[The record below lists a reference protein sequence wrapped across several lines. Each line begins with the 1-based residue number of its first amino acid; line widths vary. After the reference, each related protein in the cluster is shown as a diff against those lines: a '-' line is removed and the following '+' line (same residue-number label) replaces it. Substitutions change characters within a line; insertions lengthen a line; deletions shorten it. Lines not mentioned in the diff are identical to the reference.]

1 MAGQEPAEKKMK
13 LEFEEG
19 NGNGV
24 ASKDAIKSEEVQ
36 NSKDDIEEVE
46 HFKETD
52 VGILAFISD
61 LPGFQ
66 GIIKQRF
73 SDFIVNEVNEKGE
86 VVHLK
91 TLSTKSVPDTETDKS
106 VPDTETANSV
116 QDTETT
122 KNSPPT
128 EIQVETEVKPVEPIK
143 CSQLPD
149 AEVDELNK
157 LILSTDTSL
166 TVNLQAGDDKEKR
179 CGIHR
184 AIRTCF
190 PNLEST
196 TMDVDGQKVIQV
208 KKIPPPKKGKSNPG
222 HRHGKHHRKRRWS
235 GEQGDYCRFTL
246 YKENKDTMDAIFKL
260 AHMLHVN
267 KGIFQYGG
275 TKDRRAKTT
284 QEITAFKLRIEKLEA
299 VSPTLWNM
307 KLGDYR
313 YVDKPLR
320 LGQICG
326 NKFSIV
332 LRNVTEPDDTKI
344 NQSLASLRDYGFINY
359 FGMQRFGTT
368 TIPTYH
374 IGRAVLNS
382 EWEETVNLIMK
393 PRLWEHGD
401 IAECRRLWWEK
412 RDCSAALKSFP
423 KRYGIE
429 RTLLTGLK
437 KNSKNFCGAF
447 GMIPRNTR
455 LMYLHSY
462 QSYIWN
468 CVVSRRI
475 HEFGMRP
482 VKGDLVLPSQS
493 ADMEQSLDGDEDEDE
508 GDGKRFQMQPIVV
521 NESNI
526 KDYTIYDVVMTI
538 PGYDV
543 MFPENAAKDWITEI
557 LEKDKLTI
565 ESFRHKNKQYTLK
578 GTYRKMLAR
587 PTDVTWQIY
596 KYDDVTLPLVLSDVD
611 RLEGMSE
618 PKSIPGAA
626 LKALKLVMTLP
637 PACYATM
644 ALREVLK
651 MDTSSAHQ
659 STLNQTA
666 DTKPSTDKPMDT

>member
-1 MAGQEPAEKKMK
+1 MAEQEPAVKKMK
-13 LEFEEG
+13 LAVKSDG
-19 NGNGV
+19 NSAV
-24 ASKDAIKSEEVQ
+24 TVLSKDVIKPDDMEILKEEM
-36 NSKDDIEEVE
+36 EEME

-73 SDFIVNEVNEKGE
+73 SDFIVNEVNENGE
-86 VVHLK
+86 VVHLTATSAK
-91 TLSTKSVPDTETDKS
+91 TEPNLETDKTVNLPS
-106 VPDTETANSV
+106 
-116 QDTETT
+116 
-122 KNSPPT
+122 
-128 EIQVETEVKPVEPIK
+128 TEVQEPEEAGKPVEQTPVK

-157 LILSTDTSL
+157 LLVSTDKSF
-166 TVNLQAGDDKEKR
+166 TVTLQASDDKEKR
-179 CGIHR
+179 CQIHR
-184 AIRTCF
+184 SIRMNF

-196 TMDVDGQKVIQV
+196 TLEVDGKKVIQV
-208 KKIPPPKKGKSNPG
+208 KKIPASKKV
-222 HRHGKHHRKRRWS
+222 KHKGGNRQGCYHQKRNWC
-235 GEQGDYCRFTL
+235 GDKGDYCRFTL

-284 QEITAFKLRIEKLEA
+284 QEVTAYKLRIEKLQA
-299 VSPTLWNM
+299 VSPILWNM
-307 KLGDYR
+307 KLGDFR
-313 YVDKPLR
+313 YVEKPLR

-332 LRNVTEPDDTKI
+332 LRNVTEPDNLKI
-344 NQSLASLRDYGFINY
+344 DKAMMSLRDYGFINY

-368 TIPTYH
+368 SIPTYH
-374 IGRAVLNS
+374 IGRAILNS
-382 EWEETVNLIMK
+382 EWEEAVNLIMK
-393 PRLWEHGD
+393 PRPWEYGE
-401 IAECRRLWWEK
+401 IAECRRVWWEK
-412 RDCSAALKSFP
+412 RDCSAALKVYP
-423 KRYGIE
+423 KRYSIE
-429 RTLLTGLK
+429 RTLLAALK
-437 KNSKNFCGAF
+437 KNSRNFCGAF

-475 HEFGMRP
+475 QEFGMRP
-482 VKGDLVLPSQS
+482 VVGDLVLPQESES
-493 ADMEQSLDGDEDEDE
+493 MDVEQNLEREE
-508 GDGKRFQMQPIVV
+508 GDDENNGKRFQTQPIVV
-521 NESNI
+521 DQSNLN
-526 KDYTIYDVVMTI
+526 DYTIYDVVMTI

-543 MFPENAAKDWITEI
+543 IYPENAVKNWVTEI
-557 LEKDKLTI
+557 LEKDNLTI
-565 ESFRHKNKQYTLK
+565 ENFRHKNKQYMLK
-578 GTYRKMLAR
+578 GTYRKMLTR
-587 PTDVTWQIY
+587 PKDVTWQTY
-596 KYDDVTLPLVLSDVD
+596 LYNDVMQPIVLSDMD
-611 RLEGMSE
+611 RLEGKPE
-618 PKSIPGAA
+618 PQSIPGGS
-626 LKALKLVMTLP
+626 LKALKLEMTLP

-666 DTKPSTDKPMDT
+666 QDVKTSDDNMKDTMT